1 MKAKTLFQLY
11 DNDKS
16 NLLSLDELMV
26 LMQNALSCLLKLDGR
41 EPPSIV
47 EVADRT
53 RAYFRATDADN
64 DQKIN
69 FNEFKTYLK

>member
-1 MKAKTLFQLY
+1 MSTASFELKAKTLFQLY
-11 DNDKS
+11 DNDRS

-41 EPPSIV
+41 EPPSIS

-53 RAYFRATDADN
+53 RAYFKATDTDN
-64 DQKIN
+64 D
-69 FNEFKTYLK
+69 